1 MKKLV
6 TATLFAIATSPALA
20 GVGPIGAP
28 EVSATG
34 GLAAMAVIGGI
45 AAYFWDRKNRK

>member
-1 MKKLV
+1 MKKII
-6 TATLFAIATSPALA
+6 AAALFATATSPALA
-20 GVGPIGAP
+20 GFAPIGAP